1 MIGYLKRHEKHIN
14 TLLESNIHQDWGK
27 ILFEHERKIH
37 YLQHERMIHL
47 LVMLFVGLFTLL
59 SFFFA
64 LLLARIELYIIIA
77 VFLSLC
83 IPYIYHYY
91 QLENGVQRLY
101 RLSNKIEERLN

>member
-1 MIGYLKRHEKHIN
+1 MVGYLKKHETHIHN
-14 TLLESNIHQDWGK
+14 LLNSESQEDWGK

-37 YLQHERMIHL
+37 YLQHERLIHL

-64 LLLARIELYIIIA
+64 LLLARTELYIITA

-83 IPYIYHYY
+83 IPYVYHYY

-101 RLSNKIEERLN
+101 RLSNKIEEKLM